1 MIAIVDYGGGN
12 VRSVLRAVMAANAH
26 QLRAGEVSLVR
37 DPDLLRRADRIIF
50 PGQGAMPD
58 CMASLAQSGLSEA
71 LREAISQK
79 PFFGICVGQQMLF
92 EHSEEGDTAGLGIIP
107 GQVIRFTPARGAVGA
122 DGRPLKV
129 PHMGWNRVAFRRPH
143 PVLEGLGTMGKGDW
157 FYFVHS
163 FHAEPALDSDV
174 LGEADYGRR
183 FVCAV
188 ARDNIIATQ
197 FHPEKSAAA
206 GQRLLVN
213 FCQWKPS

>member
-157 FYFVHS
+157 FCFVHS

>member
-71 LREAISQK
+71 LCEAISQK

-143 PVLEGLGTMGKGDW
+143 PVLGGLGTMGKGDW